1 MKPIEPHSRIGP
13 YAPGRPSIMEKVIAS
28 TSGDAPA
35 DKRLMASNNSA
46 IARGSSRNGS
56 ARKPASIAKA
66 ENTMI
71 ALRAPP

>member
-13 YAPGRPSIMEKVIAS
+13 YWPGRPSIAENVIAS

-35 DKRLMASNNSA
+35 DRRLMASSTSA
-46 IARGSSRNGS
+46 TARGSSTNGS
-56 ARKPASIAKA
+56 ATKPASIANA